1 MGTAGLQEE
10 ANLFRSIVISSNEK
24 LRNQLISALEASHVT
39 VVRSMD
45 RYPTEIELVRVL
57 RAHAAEVLFIDFESV
72 EKASEIVKLLENEGS
87 QVQIAAFHEQM
98 DPAVLQRII
107 RAGVREFLTQP
118 FEGQMMMDSLTQI
131 KSLLEQRPVN
141 YTSNSQIF
149 SFLPSKAGV
158 GTSTVALNM
167 SAALARK
174 PGTQVL
180 LADFDL
186 NSGMMRFMLK
196 LDNKHSIHDAVER
209 AGEMDEQ
216 LWAQMVTQIGAMHV
230 LHAGGIQPNARL
242 DPSQIRN
249 LIAHARRFYQVLCLD
264 LSGNLEKYSIELM
277 QESKRV
283 VLVCT
288 PEIPSLHLAR
298 EKLAF
303 LRGCELADRVSIV
316 VNRMHKNSPFSKQQ
330 IEDLLG
336 HPVTCAFPNDYQG
349 VNRAMADGTAIAHGS
364 PMGKSIAEFADL
376 MIQNAPQKRISEK
389 PNFLTNV
396 LTATAQMIPSRR
408 VGIEL

>member
-1 MGTAGLQEE
+1 M
-10 ANLFRSIVISSNEK
+10 FRSIVISANER

-39 VVRSMD
+39 IGRSMD

-57 RAHAAEVLFIDFESV
+57 RAHATEVVFIDFESV
-72 EKASEIVKLLENEGS
+72 EKASEIVKLVENEAS
-87 QVQIAAFHEQM
+87 QVQIAAFHEHM

-107 RAGVREFLTQP
+107 RAGVREFLTHP

-131 KSLLEQRPVN
+131 KSSLERCPVN
-141 YTSNSQIF
+141 YITSSQIF

-174 PGTQVL
+174 PSTQVL

-196 LDNKHSIHDAVER
+196 LNNKHSIHDAVER
-209 AGEMDEQ
+209 SGEMDEQ

-230 LHAGGIQPNARL
+230 LHAGGIQPNTRL
-242 DPSQIRN
+242 NPGQIRD
-249 LIAHARRFYQVLCLD
+249 LIAFARRFYQVLCLD

-277 QESKRV
+277 QESRRV

-288 PEIPSLHLAR
+288 PEIPSLHLTR

-303 LRGCELADRVSIV
+303 LRKCELSDRVSIV

-330 IEDLLG
+330 VEDLLG
-336 HPVTCAFPNDYQG
+336 HAVVCTFPNDYQG
-349 VNRAMADGTAIAHGS
+349 INRATADGTPIAHGS
-364 PMGKSIAEFADL
+364 PMGKRIAEFADV
-376 MIQNAPQKRISEK
+376 MIQNAPSKRISDK

-396 LTATAQMIPSRR
+396 FTATAQMIQ
-408 VGIEL
+408 